1 MRTSRST
8 LQLLSCSLLTALF
21 AGCGDDKTGPDAGE
35 GETETGTTG
44 DEPTTTTPPTTGED
58 SSTGEPFV
66 PFPAR
71 GDIKLVRVEANPGVA
86 IPIGLDGA
94 AVGGAGRNAFVPKGR
109 NMLIRAFVDVPD
121 DWIERSIEA
130 RLTLSGGGVD
140 RVLTQTVLISQD
152 SYDNDLAS
160 TFYWGVEAVDVV
172 PNIKYQIELWEVA
185 PGAEMLAE
193 PAQPAIAPLDGPAFV
208 GVESSQAEMR
218 VVLVPIDYKFGTC
231 AAVVDGEAQRKV
243 FEDALYQQNAI
254 SSLELTVHA
263 PYPVDYSMTSFSG
276 LSKLV
281 SAMSQLRTDE
291 GADPNVYYY
300 ALFDNCGGC
309 IGSGDGIMSG
319 CTVGLAADITGAD
332 ENDARYRAAAG
343 QLNKGGADTFV
354 HEIGHTQGRRHIE
367 CAGAGVQAA
376 GTDPSYPYAD
386 GRIGIWGFGIR
397 DFSLR
402 HPTVFSDYM
411 SYCGRTWV
419 SDWQWNATYSRI
431 KTLSSWGKSG
441 AGAPKIPGQTLS
453 SGRGVLIGA
462 VDPDGQQ
469 IWWTGP
475 GDLSSERETS
485 ATHRVIFE
493 FADGE
498 VEASAQV
505 SVREHYATRNIVA
518 RLPAD
523 FDGRELVGV
532 RWVDDA
538 GEHPVAPSA
547 IRRLHGADRLQA
559 AH

>member
-1 MRTSRST
+1 MIT
-8 LQLLSCSLLTALF
+8 
-21 AGCGDDKTGPDAGE
+21 GCGDDAGAGADEGVQAESSTGMPLTSSGE
-35 GETETGTTG
+35 PATTTGET
-44 DEPTTTTPPTTGED
+44 PTTGE
-58 SSTGEPFV
+58 ELPPFE

-71 GDIKLVRVEANPGVA
+71 GGIKIVRVEGNSGVA
-86 IPIGLDGA
+86 VPIGLDGKG
-94 AVGGAGRNAFVPKGR
+94 VDGPGRNAFIPGR
-109 NMLIRAFVDVPD
+109 RNLLIRAYVDVPD
-121 DWIERSIEA
+121 DWTARALEA

-140 RVLTQTVLISQD
+140 KVLTQTVTITED
-152 SYDNDLAS
+152 SLDSDIAS

-172 PNIKYQIELWEVA
+172 AGLKYQVELFEAA
-185 PGAEMLAE
+185 PGAEMLPEA
-193 PAQPAIAPLDGPAFV
+193 AVPAISPLEGSAYV
-208 GVESSQAEMR
+208 GVEADLAELR
-218 VVLVPIDYKFGTC
+218 VVLVPVDYKYGTC
-231 AAVVDGEAQRKV
+231 AALVDGEAQRKT

-254 SSLELTVHA
+254 ENLEFTVHA
-263 PYPVDYSMTSFSG
+263 PYPVDYSMTSYSG

-309 IGSGDGIMSG
+309 IGSGDGVMSG
-319 CTVGLAADITGAD
+319 CTVGLAADITGPD
-332 ENDARYRAAAG
+332 ENDARYRASAG
-343 QLNKGGADTFV
+343 QLNKGGVDTFV
-354 HEIGHTQGRRHIE
+354 HEVGHTQGRRHIE

-376 GTDPSYPYAD
+376 GTDPSYPHED
-386 GRIGIWGFGIR
+386 GRIGVWGFGIR

-441 AGAPKIPGQTLS
+441 AGAPKGGGQTLA
-453 SGRGVLIGA
+453 SGAGVLIGA

-475 GDLSSERETS
+475 GDLSSARELS

-505 SVREHYATRNIVA
+505 SVRAHYATRNIVA

-523 FDGRELVGV
+523 FDGRELMGV
-532 RWVDDA
+532 RWVDDE

-547 IRRLHGADRLQA
+547 IRRLHSPDRLQA